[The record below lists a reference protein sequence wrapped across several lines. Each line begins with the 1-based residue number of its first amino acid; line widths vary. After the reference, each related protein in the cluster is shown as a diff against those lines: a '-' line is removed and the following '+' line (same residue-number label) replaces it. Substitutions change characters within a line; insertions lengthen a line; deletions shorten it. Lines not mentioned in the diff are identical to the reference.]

1 MLYQISHQTTYSYS
15 QAVLLKPHLL
25 RLYPRSNCFTR
36 LHNFALSVEPQPEG
50 KGDFVDLDGNNL
62 IKLWF
67 TKPTERLS
75 IQVLS
80 QVETTCT
87 NPFNYL
93 LESWAI
99 TLPFD
104 YPSSLLKQLEPYL
117 KPYGFILD
125 ATALELAQD
134 ILMTTQGNTV
144 EFLFTL
150 NQRIY
155 KECEYITRERGEP
168 FAAGITWR
176 NKLGSCRDFTVL
188 FMEVCRA
195 VGIAARFVSGYQEG
209 DRDQQNRDLHAWVE
223 VYLPGAGWRGYD
235 PTLGLVVSDRNIA
248 LAASAVPLYTSPVE
262 GSVIPVKPGENVT
275 SSMNAQISLTQ
286 L

>member
-1 MLYQISHQTTYSYS
+1 MHD
-15 QAVLLKPHLL
+15 
-25 RLYPRSNCFTR
+25 FT
-36 LHNFALSVEPQPEG
+36 LSVTPQPQGTEN
-50 KGDFVDLDGNNL
+50 FVDLDGNNL
-62 IKLWF
+62 IKVWF
-67 TKPTERLS
+67 TNPTESLS

-80 QVETTCT
+80 KVETTCT

-93 LESWAI
+93 LEPWAI
-99 TLPFD
+99 KLPFD

-117 KPYGFILD
+117 QPYSFIPD

-134 ILMTTQGNTV
+134 ILMTTQGNPLD
-144 EFLFTL
+144 FLFTL

-155 KECEYITRERGEP
+155 KECEYIIRQTGEA
-168 FAAGITWR
+168 FGAGITWR
-176 NKLGSCRDFTVL
+176 NKRGSCRDFTVL

>member
-1 MLYQISHQTTYSYS
+1 MHD
-15 QAVLLKPHLL
+15 
-25 RLYPRSNCFTR
+25 
-36 LHNFALSVEPQPEG
+36 FALTVQPQPQG
-50 KGDFVDLDGNNL
+50 SSDFVDLDGNNL

-67 TKPTERLS
+67 SKPTEQLS

-80 QVETTCT
+80 KVETTCD

-93 LESWAI
+93 LEPWAI

-117 KPYGFILD
+117 ESYSFIPD

-134 ILMTTQGNTV
+134 ILIATKGNTV

-155 KECEYITRERGEP
+155 QECEYIIRETGDALP
-168 FAAGITWR
+168 AGVTWR
-176 NKLGSCRDFTVL
+176 NKQGSCRDFTVL
-188 FMEVCRA
+188 FMEVSRA
-195 VGIAARFVSGYQEG
+195 VGIPARFVTGYQEG
-209 DRDQQNRDLHAWVE
+209 DEEQQNRDLHAWIE

-235 PTLGLVVSDRNIA
+235 PTLGLVVSDRHIS
-248 LAASAVPLYTSPVE
+248 LAASAIPLYTAAVE
-262 GSVIPVKPGENVT
+262 GSVIALKHDRNVT
-275 SSMNAQISLTQ
+275 CTMKAQIAIHSIANQ
-286 L
+286 G